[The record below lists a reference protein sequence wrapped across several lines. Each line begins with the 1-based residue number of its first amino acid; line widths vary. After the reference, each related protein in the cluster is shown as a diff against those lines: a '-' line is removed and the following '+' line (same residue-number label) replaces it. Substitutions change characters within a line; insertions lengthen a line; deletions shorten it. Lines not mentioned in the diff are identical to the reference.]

1 MAGKRRDDLFDDSSM
16 SFGEHLNELRYRLIM
31 SIYWLVGGFIIAL
44 IPGSWIIPGSNL
56 PSLSGWAVSFIQ
68 RPLTRSLHS
77 YYVGQ
82 SSDRIR
88 GQMKRLEQLGYSSDI
103 ALIPARNGMA
113 DRQVW
118 LFPDDI
124 ARLRRLLFPDQVGS
138 APEGDAQSPIFTN
151 EQLLAMADNYQRADG
166 LPAGDG
172 DPTEDALSTPQ
183 SQGAVPF
190 IFWEKLADDPRVKAK
205 SLSMPETFI
214 IFLKA
219 AVFLGILIGS
229 PGIFYHFWAFVGAGL
244 YASEKRYVYKYL
256 PFSLT
261 LFFAGAA
268 LAFFVIFEMVLTF
281 LLTFNAGMN
290 IDPDPRISEWLKFAM
305 ILPLGFGISFQLPLV
320 MFALYRLRIFS
331 IEAYWDKWRIS
342 VVIIAFLSM
351 MFTPPDPWSMICMVT
366 ALISLYFL
374 GIFLCKLAPLPKL
387 DDDDE
392 DDEGNS
398 SDSAG

>member
-1 MAGKRRDDLFDDSSM
+1 MKFNKKRDDLFDDSSM
-16 SFGEHLNELRYRLIM
+16 SFGEHLDELRYRLIM

-44 IPGSWIIPGSNL
+44 IPGSWVFPGSNL

-68 RPLTRSLHS
+68 RPLTRSLES

-82 SSDRIR
+82 SSE
-88 GQMKRLEQLGYSSDI
+88 RLQKQSKKLAELGYSPDI
-103 ALIPARNGMA
+103 ALIPSKMGMSE
-113 DRQVW
+113 REIW
-118 LFPDDI
+118 LFPEDI
-124 ARLRRLLFPDQVGS
+124 ARLKRLINGDEDAGTDETLMNGS
-138 APEGDAQSPIFTN
+138 AGGKPAFFT
-151 EQLLAMADNYQRADG
+151 EDQLLAMADNFDRYKKN
-166 LPAGDG
+166 PSN
-172 DPTEDALSTPQ
+172 ALSSPRDE
-183 SQGAVPF
+183 GAVPF
-190 IFWEKLADDPRVKAK
+190 LFWEKLADDPRVKAK
-205 SLSMPETFI
+205 SLSMPETFV

-219 AVFLGILIGS
+219 AVFLGVLIGS

-244 YASEKRYVYKYL
+244 YMSEKKYVYKYL

-268 LAFFVIFEMVLTF
+268 LAFFVIFEMVLSF

-305 ILPLGFGISFQLPLV
+305 ILPLGFGLSFQLPLV
-320 MFALYRLRIFS
+320 MFALYRLRIFTL
-331 IEAYWDKWRIS
+331 ETYWDRWRIS

-374 GIFLCKLAPLPKL
+374 GILLCKLAPLPKSEY
-387 DDDDE
+387 DDE
-392 DDEGNS
+392 DETDG
-398 SDSAG
+398 D

>member
-16 SFGEHLNELRYRLIM
+16 SFGEHLDELRYRLIM

-82 SSDRIR
+82 SSDRIK
-88 GQMKRLEQLGYSSDI
+88 GQMKRLEEMGYSPDI

-113 DRQVW
+113 DREVW

-124 ARLRRLLFPDQVGS
+124 ARLRRLLCPDRADS
-138 APEGDAQSPIFTN
+138 AAGPVSVFTN
-151 EQLLAMADNYQRADG
+151 EQLLAMADNYQKPDG
-166 LPAGDG
+166 EAPGGEL
-172 DPTEDALSTPQ
+172 TTPQ

-190 IFWEKLADDPRVKAK
+190 IFWEKLADDPRIKAK
-205 SLSMPETFI
+205 SLSMPETFV

-268 LAFFVIFEMVLTF
+268 LAFFVIFEMVLSF

-320 MFALYRLRIFS
+320 MFALYRLRIFT

-351 MFTPPDPWSMICMVT
+351 MFTPPDPWSMICMVS

-374 GIFLCKLAPLPKL
+374 GILLCKLAPVPKL
-387 DDDDE
+387 EDDDDE
-392 DDEGNS
+392 DE
-398 SDSAG
+398 